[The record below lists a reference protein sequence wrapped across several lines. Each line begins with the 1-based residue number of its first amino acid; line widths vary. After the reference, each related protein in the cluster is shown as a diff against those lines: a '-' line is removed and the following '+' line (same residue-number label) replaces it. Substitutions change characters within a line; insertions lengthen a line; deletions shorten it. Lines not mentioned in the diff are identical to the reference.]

1 MSYAETSV
9 GYLARSLEERSYV
22 GARAAPPGIEQ
33 GNTPRYSFA
42 SSFSQSPSASYS
54 HGVPNGNPKLYA
66 HTSSVHLAQAV
77 KAHYD
82 KSTGTGLPKP
92 YVPSSARG
100 AYLSSPTPHS
110 LFIANDFLAP
120 NSTARFVGSA
130 EDVKEFVEEACT
142 ATTGEQLPNDIQI
155 TVLNDTEFTKA
166 HLDFDNTTND
176 GVQGFSLNANGQGV
190 NRIFVRA
197 NPLDRLMLTVGHEIG
212 HVLTPTLNNVHDE
225 EAKAF
230 AFSLAW
236 MDAVRE
242 RNIAGIGAN
251 ILPDP
256 AHNGLHDRAFA
267 FVQRLMHD
275 GATAWDAFLH
285 LAKGAF
291 TITNQIE
298 TVEVS

>member
-1 MSYAETSV
+1 MDYFSNS
-9 GYLARSLEERSYV
+9 
-22 GARAAPPGIEQ
+22 
-33 GNTPRYSFA
+33 PRYSI
-42 SSFSQSPSASYS
+42 SPVFSQSPSSSYNA
-54 HGVPNGNPKLYA
+54 GVPRGDSKLYA
-66 HTSSVHLAQAV
+66 HTSAMHLAQAV

-82 KSTGTGLPKP
+82 ASAGGMPKP

-100 AYLSSPTPHS
+100 AYLSTPAPHS

-130 EDVKEFVEEACT
+130 EDVKEFVEEAFI
-142 ATTGEQLPNDIQI
+142 AATGEQLPNDIQI
-155 TVLNDTEFTKA
+155 TVLNDEEFTKA
-166 HLDFDNTTND
+166 HLDFDKTTND

-197 NPLDRLMLTVGHEIG
+197 NPLDRLMLTIGHEIG
-212 HVLTPTLNNVHDE
+212 HVLTPTLQNEHDE

-242 RNIAGIGAN
+242 RNIAGMGAN

-267 FVQRLMHD
+267 FVQKLVRA
-275 GATAWDAFLH
+275 GSSAWDAFLH

-291 TITNQIE
+291 TITNEAE
-298 TVEVS
+298 TVEVG